1 MHNSNNLSKSYKEI
15 IKQHVFTL
23 FNGIN
28 VVLAIFVFFTGSY
41 RNMLFMITVI
51 LNMLIGLFQEIRSK
65 HMLDKLSLLH
75 QPKIHAIRDDTE
87 IELGI
92 QDIVVDDVLVLY
104 AGDEI
109 GVDGH
114 IISGSIECDE
124 SMLTGESDA
133 VYKKEKDILTAS
145 WNFQF
150 YGSLIQFT
158 KRTKKYYYIYF
169 LVA

>member
-28 VVLAIFVFFTGSY
+28 IVLAIFVFFTGSY

-65 HMLDKLSLLH
+65 RMLDKLSLLNQTKVH
-75 QPKIHAIRDDTE
+75 VIRNDVE
-87 IELGI
+87 VELA
-92 QDIVVDDVLVLY
+92 VDDIEVNNLVVLY

-109 GVDGH
+109 SFDGH
-114 IISGSIECDE
+114 IVSGRIEGVVE
-124 SMLTGESDA
+124 NNVMLWRKT
-133 VYKKEKDILTAS
+133 L
-145 WNFQF
+145 
-150 YGSLIQFT
+150 
-158 KRTKKYYYIYF
+158 
-169 LVA
+169 

>member
-51 LNMLIGLFQEIRSK
+51 LNMAIGLFQEIRSK
-65 HMLDKLSLLH
+65 HMLDKLSLLN
-75 QPKIHAIRDDTE
+75 QTKIHVIRNNTE
-87 IELGI
+87 LELSVEEVKVN
-92 QDIVVDDVLVLY
+92 DILVLY

-109 GVDGH
+109 SFDCQIGRAHV
-114 IISGSIECDE
+114 
-124 SMLTGESDA
+124 
-133 VYKKEKDILTAS
+133 
-145 WNFQF
+145 
-150 YGSLIQFT
+150 
-158 KRTKKYYYIYF
+158 
-169 LVA
+169 

>member
-65 HMLDKLSLLH
+65 RMLDKLSLLN
-75 QPKIHAIRDDTE
+75 QPKIHVIRDDTE
-87 IELGI
+87 IELNI
-92 QDIVVDDVLVLY
+92 QEIEVDDVLVLY

-114 IISGSIECDE
+114 IISGSI
-124 SMLTGESDA
+124 
-133 VYKKEKDILTAS
+133 
-145 WNFQF
+145 
-150 YGSLIQFT
+150 GSYQYL
-158 KRTKKYYYIYF
+158 YW
-169 LVA
+169 L